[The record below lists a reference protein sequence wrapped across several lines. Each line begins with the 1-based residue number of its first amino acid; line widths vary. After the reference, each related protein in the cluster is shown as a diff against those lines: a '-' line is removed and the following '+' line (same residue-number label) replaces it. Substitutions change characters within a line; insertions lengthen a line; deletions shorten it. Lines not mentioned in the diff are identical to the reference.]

1 MTQKKRPKD
10 SNPKELGLSRREFL
24 IDAGLITGG
33 VLLGGSA
40 LSLAGCGG
48 ETTTVT
54 APGATT
60 TVTTTTTVTGEAQQ
74 RWGREVYPLP
84 GAAPG
89 LGGVAIVASGAFVQT
104 VDDKCFGCDLCARA
118 CSMKHFGVVN
128 KDASRIQVRQPQ
140 IPILKGVAVVCA
152 QCQEDER
159 ECEKACPTT
168 PKSIHFDNNTGHMV
182 VNTETCLGKGCLLCQ
197 RACNAKA
204 VRFNEAV
211 SDKVFVCD
219 LCDVDNTGHSDPE
232 CVKVCPNSALIFSSP
247 MMATRHWHR
256 RSIMEKAD
264 MLAERISPVTKE
276 SFVYPERNW

>member
-1 MTQKKRPKD
+1 MTQNKRPKD

-84 GAAPG
+84 VG
-89 LGGVAIVASGAFVQT
+89 SAFVQ
-104 VDDKCFGCDLCARA
+104 VFQEKCSGCELCAYA
-118 CSMKHFGVVN
+118 CSMKHFGVMN

-140 IPILKGVAVVCA
+140 IPIIKGVAVVCV

-168 PKSIHFDNNTGHMV
+168 PKSIHFDNKTMHMV

-204 VRFNEAV
+204 IRFNEAV

-219 LCDVDNTGHSDPE
+219 QCDVDNTGHRDPE
-232 CVKVCPNSALIFSSP
+232 CVKICPNSALIFASGGLSGV
-247 MMATRHWHR
+247 RHWHR
-256 RSIMEKAD
+256 RSIMENAE
-264 MLAERISPVTKE
+264 MLAKRISPVTKE